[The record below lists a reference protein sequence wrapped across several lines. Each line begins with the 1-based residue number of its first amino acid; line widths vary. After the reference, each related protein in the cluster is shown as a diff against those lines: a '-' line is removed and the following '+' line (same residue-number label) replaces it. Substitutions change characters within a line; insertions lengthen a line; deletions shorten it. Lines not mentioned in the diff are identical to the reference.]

1 MDLLFL
7 LESDG
12 RAREY
17 FKSLPLDTQLAIYR
31 NPGLVHSEEDLRQ
44 FADTLF
50 HAGGMVGYRD

>member
-7 LESDG
+7 LESDSD
-12 RAREY
+12 AREY

-31 NPGLVHSEEDLRQ
+31 NPSLVHTTDDLRK

-50 HAGGMVGYRD
+50 HAGGIIPYQF